1 MKKDFKAI
9 IDKFA
14 NFNWQYKNKAAHFR
28 NVTKLA
34 DFYNYLYDVTNCNLF
49 KPDALNAAYD
59 NYWEA
64 ATEIPFDKSI
74 TNKQLNKLLKAC
86 FLEVR
91 WNLSLIFN
99 VDLSNI
105 EC

>member
-14 NFNWQYKNKAAHFR
+14 NFNWQHENKAAHFR

-34 DFYNYLYDVTNCNLF
+34 DFYNYLYDVTNCDLF